1 MHVLVLE
8 SFLNKTFMNELYKSR
23 WIWPFSLAPSMIY
36 NILLLLWG
44 IWRQTKRRKRSIF
57 GDGGRGSQRWSA
69 LSLIPSRRGAT
80 ATKSDRR
87 GRWRNILILNILI
100 LQTKTMDQYCYS
112 DSPAAVLV
120 CVLWTILPSP
130 PCCSGSFRRPN
141 GAWIPVSL
149 VQLLAQF
156 FILNC
161 RHNFAGCLFSQIIKI
176 KHRDFTPALNKL
188 RHATAIILLKFA
200 RCLA

>member
-1 MHVLVLE
+1 M
-8 SFLNKTFMNELYKSR
+8 
-23 WIWPFSLAPSMIY
+23 
-36 NILLLLWG
+36 
-44 IWRQTKRRKRSIF
+44 
-57 GDGGRGSQRWSA
+57 
-69 LSLIPSRRGAT
+69 
-80 ATKSDRR
+80 
-87 GRWRNILILNILI
+87 
-100 LQTKTMDQYCYS
+100 
-112 DSPAAVLV
+112 LV

-130 PCCSGSFRRPN
+130 PCCSGSFRRTN

-200 RCLA
+200 RGLAQNIYSQQLLSIIFWLLQNIAWKLSHLGTNITFSIAKKKLDSGNITKLNMTCTQFPVLISNLICILFVVDLWIR

>member
-1 MHVLVLE
+1 MT
-8 SFLNKTFMNELYKSR
+8 FLFSAIYDLQYTFTPLRDLTSNKEKKEIH
-23 WIWPFSLAPSMIY
+23 IW
-36 NILLLLWG
+36 
-44 IWRQTKRRKRSIF
+44 WRGEGK
-57 GDGGRGSQRWSA
+57 
-69 LSLIPSRRGAT
+69 PVVECRGAT
-80 ATKSDRR
+80 ATKSDWR

-130 PCCSGSFRRPN
+130 PCCSGSFRRTN

-200 RCLA
+200 RGLASKYL

>member
-1 MHVLVLE
+1 MTSVFSAIYDLQY
-8 SFLNKTFMNELYKSR
+8 TFTPLRDLMS
-23 WIWPFSLAPSMIY
+23 
-36 NILLLLWG
+36 
-44 IWRQTKRRKRSIF
+44 KRRKRSIF
-57 GDGGRGSQRWSA
+57 GDGGGEGKSAVECFVLHPIMEGSNGDKERLKGQVAEYFNFEYFNSANKKYEINIVTPIVLQQCWS
-69 LSLIPSRRGAT
+69 L
-80 ATKSDRR
+80 
-87 GRWRNILILNILI
+87 
-100 LQTKTMDQYCYS
+100 YCEH
-112 DSPAAVLV
+112 
-120 CVLWTILPSP
+120 WTILPSP
-130 PCCSGSFRRPN
+130 SCCSGSFRRPN

-200 RCLA
+200 RGLASKYL